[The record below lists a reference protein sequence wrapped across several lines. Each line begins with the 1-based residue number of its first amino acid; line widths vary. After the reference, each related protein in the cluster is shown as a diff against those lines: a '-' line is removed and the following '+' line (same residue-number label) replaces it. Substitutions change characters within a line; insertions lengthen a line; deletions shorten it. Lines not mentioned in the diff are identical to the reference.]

1 MLSILLLIFQ
11 YKPVQTW
18 AAKKATAYLSNK
30 LKTKV
35 DIKSLYIKP
44 FTSVVIEGLYV
55 LDKQQDTLISTPKL
69 TVELNKFSLFSSI
82 PERKINLENIVLDN
96 GAVYLKNLKDST
108 SNLQFI
114 IDAFSNPKDTTKS
127 KKPWT
132 INFNRVAVNNL
143 HFRYKNQLSKIVL
156 KNEVNFQ
163 DIDVNNL
170 TTHMRGMDVINH
182 IFKARI
188 EDFKLREKSG
198 FYVKSLSANATID
211 SNQILMQN
219 FYIITPKS
227 KLRDYLRMKFRSF
240 DGFNDF
246 ENKVYIDGDLK
257 NSFISSSDI
266 AFFTSSLGNT
276 RFDLGVN
283 GRIKGFINNLSAK
296 NLMVTGGQATY
307 IRGDFSLKGLP
318 NWEKT
323 YLNLNF
329 DQLATNKKDLDKI
342 LQGFTGDPKFAM
354 PGFMSKFGNVN
365 FTGSMK
371 GLQDNFITAG
381 TFKTKLGRV
390 DPNLRITLK
399 KVPGYAGKVN
409 LFNFDLGSMLDNP
422 SLGRT
427 TLAAN
432 INGSGDALN
441 NLNIKA
447 NAKIDYLD
455 FNKYQYRKL
464 TVNGK
469 FANSVANAR
478 ITVNDRNIKLDLKGN
493 ADLRPKL
500 PVYTVDAMVSNA
512 QLRNLNLLKDTITLS
527 TQLKTHFSG
536 NDLKNLQGNL
546 ALTPIRIVDPRHDYV
561 VDSVVVTAKGIGDNR
576 EITLKS
582 DVADGSLKGSY
593 DLATLPS
600 YFKSV
605 VKQYIPSLKT
615 TIYKIAPQNF
625 QFSLQ
630 LKNLDPALA
639 LFMPDLK
646 IPDQGTFNGQ
656 FNSATH
662 KADLNGYIKTI
673 RLGKTIFHDFI
684 IDESTNSDFLGVNL
698 SLRQIDITDSLFI
711 KNITVTNFLK
721 RDSLNFNIK
730 LSDKT
735 AVNQLDLY
743 GLVEFGRDTT
753 AKLKLLPSDV
763 ILENQKWR
771 LSEEVRIRLLD
782 GKTQVS
788 GFALTNGPQKVK
800 INGFISDNPEDKLK
814 IDFEKF
820 SMITLDQLTKAAG
833 VDLKGSLNGDVELS
847 SILKSPGVNANL
859 GIDTLVMNNTL
870 IGNVKI
876 VSSLDNDRK
885 AAKIKLNILNR
896 GLETVNVGGIYH
908 LGQDENN
915 FDFDVDMNQTEAIIF
930 APFVKGLVSNL
941 KGTLSTNLKLTGTP
955 KSPQLNGDLTLANT
969 GVTVDYLK
977 TSYTINDKLTV
988 QNSIIQIN
996 NMQLTDSHKGK
1007 GTANGKVDLTNISNP
1022 NISVVL
1028 NAQKL
1033 LALNTTFKDNRLYF
1047 GTAFATGR
1055 FSFDGPID
1063 NMRIDIKARTEDSTV
1078 FNIPLNTS
1086 VTAGDFDF
1094 IRFVSHKDSSKVIP
1108 LTNAFNGVTLNF
1120 DLTADENTVVRII
1133 TDYGQ
1138 LEGRGKTNNLKLNI
1152 NSLGDF
1158 EMYGDYLISSGK
1170 FTFTAKNVIS
1180 KLFQVNQGGTIRW
1193 TGDPG
1198 NAEIN
1203 MQAIY
1208 EVRTDISNLYKAA
1221 GQTSPVGAKQEL
1233 VQAQLILKGSLVHP
1247 TIDFDFNFPTD
1258 PSIKDDLGQYLTDY
1272 NNRSQQAL
1280 SVIVRRQ
1287 FASGY
1292 GSNIQDQVRQTA
1304 TDAASEVLFNQIN
1317 NIIAQSN
1324 IKNVDLSFRSLSDAS
1339 ASVRLFNERLFFTG
1353 SLYNT
1358 NLSNNL
1364 FGSGG
1369 TTALFNSNLNNYTKD
1384 FQMDYLLKKDGRLR
1398 ARYSYRVLNATTLD
1412 NITTNNQG
1420 NIQYV
1425 NGVGLVYQRD
1435 FDTFG
1440 EFLRAIFRR
1449 GKGGK
1454 NSTGTTPAS
1463 DPYGDTNPDNPDDEK

>member
-18 AAKKATAYLSNK
+18 AAKKATAYLSRK
-30 LKTKV
+30 LNTRV

-44 FTSVVIEGLYV
+44 FSSVVIEGFYV
-55 LDKQQDTLISTPKL
+55 LDKQQDTLISTQKL
-69 TVELNKFSLFSSI
+69 TVELNKFSIFSSI
-82 PERKINLENIVLDN
+82 PARKINLENIVLNN
-96 GAVYLKNLKDST
+96 GSIYLKKLKGGA
-108 SNLQFI
+108 SNIQSI
-114 IDAFSNPKDTTKS
+114 IDAFSSPKDTTKS
-127 KKPWT
+127 KKPWA
-132 INFNRVAVNNL
+132 ISFDKVSVNNL
-143 HFRYKNQLSKIVL
+143 HFRYKNQLSHLIL

-163 DIDVNNL
+163 DIDVSNL
-170 TTHMRGMDVINH
+170 TTHLQGMDVTNH
-182 IFKARI
+182 IFKAQI

-198 FYVKSLSANATID
+198 FSVKNLSANATID

-219 FYIITPKS
+219 FYILTPKS
-227 KLRDYLRMKFRSF
+227 KLRDYLRMKFKSF
-240 DGFNDF
+240 NGFNDF
-246 ENKVYIDGDLK
+246 ENKVYMDGDLK

-266 AFFTSSLGNT
+266 AFFTSSLGKT

-283 GRIKGFINNLSAK
+283 GRIKGYVNNLSAK

-307 IRGDFSLKGLP
+307 IRGDFNLKGLP
-318 NWEKT
+318 DWDKT

-329 DQLATNKKDLDKI
+329 DQLATNKKDLDRI
-342 LQGFTGDPKFAM
+342 LQGFTGDPSFAM
-354 PGFMSKFGNVN
+354 PAFMSKFGNVN

-371 GLQDNFITAG
+371 GLQDNFVTAG

-390 DPNLRITLK
+390 DPDLRITLK
-399 KVPGYAGKVN
+399 KLPGYAGKVK
-409 LFNFDLGSMLDNP
+409 LYNFDLGGMLDNA

-427 TLAAN
+427 TLAAD

-447 NAKIDYLD
+447 DAKINYLD
-455 FNKYQYRKL
+455 FNKYQYSNL
-464 TVNGK
+464 SINGK
-469 FANSVANAR
+469 FANSVADAK
-478 ITVNDRNIKLDLKGN
+478 IKVNDKNIKLGLTGKV
-493 ADLRPKL
+493 DLRPKL
-500 PVYTVDAMVSNA
+500 PVYTVDATVGDA
-512 QLRNLNLLKDTITLS
+512 DLRKLNLLKDTITLS
-527 TQLKTHFSG
+527 MQVKSHFAG
-536 NDLKNLQGNL
+536 NDLKNLQGSV
-546 ALTPIRIVDPRHDYV
+546 ALTPIRIVDPRHNYV
-561 VDSVVVTAKGIGDNR
+561 VDSVVVTAKGTGNNR
-576 EITLKS
+576 EINLKS
-582 DVADGSLKGSY
+582 DLADGSLKGSF

-600 YFKSV
+600 YFKTV

-615 TIYKIAPQNF
+615 TIYKSGPQNF

-639 LFMPDLK
+639 LIMPDLK

-662 KADLNGYIKTI
+662 TAALNGYIKTVNF
-673 RLGKTIFHDFI
+673 GKTIFHDFI

-730 LSDKT
+730 LSDKN

-771 LSEEVRIRLLD
+771 LSEQVRIRLLG

-800 INGFISDNPEDKLK
+800 INGFLSDNPEDKLK
-814 IDFEKF
+814 VNFEKF
-820 SMITLDQLTKAAG
+820 SMVTLDQLTKAAG
-833 VDLKGSLNGDVELS
+833 VDLRGSMNGEVELS

-859 GIDTLVMNNTL
+859 GVDTLSMNNTL
-870 IGNVKI
+870 VGNVKI
-876 VSSLDNDRK
+876 VTSLDNERK
-885 AAKIKLNILNR
+885 DANVKLNVVNH
-896 GLETVNVGGIYH
+896 GLETVNIGGVYH
-908 LGQDENN
+908 LGQDANN
-915 FDFDVDMNQTEAIIF
+915 LDFLVNMNQTEAIIF

-941 KGTLSTNLKLTGTP
+941 KGTLSTNLKLTGAP
-955 KSPQLNGDLTLANT
+955 GAPQLNGDVTLTNT

-977 TSYTINDKLTV
+977 TSYLINDKVTV
-988 QNSIIQIN
+988 NNSVIKIN
-996 NMQLTDSHKGK
+996 NLVLTDGHKGK
-1007 GTANGKVDLTNISNP
+1007 GTANGQVDLTNLSNP
-1022 NISVVL
+1022 NIAVVL

-1047 GTAFATGR
+1047 GRAFATGR
-1055 FSFDGPID
+1055 FSFNGPIN
-1063 NMRIDIKARTEDSTV
+1063 NMKIDIKARTEDSTV

-1086 VTAGDFDF
+1086 STAGEYDF
-1094 IRFVSHKDSSKVIP
+1094 IRFVGHKDSAKVVP

-1138 LEGRGKTNNLKLNI
+1138 LEGRGKTNDLKLNI

-1193 TGDPG
+1193 TGDPS

-1221 GQTSPVGAKQEL
+1221 GQTSPTGSHQEL
-1233 VQAQLILKGSLVHP
+1233 VQAQLILKGSLIHP
-1247 TIDFDFNFPTD
+1247 GIDFDFNFPTD

-1292 GSNIQDQVRQTA
+1292 GSNIQDQVKQTA
-1304 TDAASEVLFNQIN
+1304 TDAASEVFFNQVN
-1317 NIIAQSN
+1317 NLIAQSN
-1324 IKNVDLSFRSLSDAS
+1324 IKNVDLSFRSFSDAS
-1339 ASVRLFNERLFFTG
+1339 ASVRLLNERLSVTG

-1364 FGSGG
+1364 FGNGG
-1369 TTALFNSNLNNYTKD
+1369 TTAVFTSNLNNYTKD
-1384 FQMDYLLKKDGRLR
+1384 FQADYLLRKDGRLR
-1398 ARYSYRVLNATTLD
+1398 ARYSYRVLNSTTLD
-1412 NITTNNQG
+1412 NITTNNQD

-1425 NGVGLVYQRD
+1425 NGIGLVYQRD
-1435 FDTFG
+1435 FDTFK
-1440 EFLRAIFRR
+1440 EFWKAIISRR
-1449 GKGGK
+1449 KK
-1454 NSTGTTPAS
+1454 NAPASSPAS
-1463 DPYGDTNPDNPDDEK
+1463 DPYGDTSPDSPDKEE